1 MATKGILIADPVG
14 DLLARVRNALMRHQ
28 AQVVMPTSKLKSE
41 LARILKEEGYLQDYR
56 VESAEGASRLLLLQ
70 LKYKGK
76 RGREH
81 VITGLTQVS
90 RPGCRI
96 YVTKDEIPRVLNGL
110 GLAVLS
116 TSQGLLADHEARR
129 RGIGGE
135 LLCKVW

>member
-1 MATKGILIADPVG
+1 MASKGICVVDPIG
-14 DLLARVRNALMRHQ
+14 DMLTRVRNALMRNQ
-28 AQVVMPTSKLKSE
+28 AQVTLPASNLKME
-41 LARILKEEGYLQDYR
+41 LARILKEEGYLADCR
-56 VESAEGASRLLLLQ
+56 VESTNGAKRLILQ

-81 VITGLTQVS
+81 VITGLARVS
-90 RPGCRI
+90 RPGCRV

-116 TSQGLLADHEARR
+116 TSQGLLADHEARQ